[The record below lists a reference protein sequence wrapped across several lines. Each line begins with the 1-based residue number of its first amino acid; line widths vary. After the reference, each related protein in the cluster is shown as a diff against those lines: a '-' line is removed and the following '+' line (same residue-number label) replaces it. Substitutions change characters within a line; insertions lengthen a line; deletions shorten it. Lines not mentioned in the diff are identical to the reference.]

1 MDLLLDAIR
10 EAVRLLRTG
19 DGEVYSITLRTAS
32 ITGASTLVAALVGLP
47 LGLGIALGRFPGQR
61 ALLAIA
67 NAGTGLPPVVAGLL
81 VAVLL
86 WRSGPLGGLGLIY
99 TPWAMVIAQ
108 ALIATP
114 LVVSF
119 AAAGVMGLSP
129 ALHLQ
134 IRAMGAGKTQYLWL
148 VAREARLTL
157 FVAVMA
163 GFGGVVSE
171 VGAAMMVGG
180 NLAGETRVLTTAAVL
195 EVNRGNFGTAL
206 ALGLILLLFVV
217 IVSAMLTTAQAR
229 VQRR

>member
-19 DGEVYSITLRTAS
+19 DGEVYSITLRTAL

-47 LGLGIALGRFPGQR
+47 VGLGVALGRFPGQR
-61 ALLAIA
+61 ALLAMS
-67 NAGTGLPPVVAGLL
+67 NAGTGLPPVVAGLF

-86 WRSGPLGGLGLIY
+86 WRSGPLGALGLIY

-119 AAAGVMGLSP
+119 AAAGVMALPP

-134 IRAMGAGKTQYLWL
+134 IRAMGAGTAQYLWL
-148 VAREARLTL
+148 VAREARLAL
-157 FVAVMA
+157 LIAVMA

-206 ALGLILLLFVV
+206 ALGLILLLFV
-217 IVSAMLTTAQAR
+217 IAVSAVLTTAQAR
-229 VQRR
+229 VRRR